1 MDLANLKIQP
11 KLGGASMK
19 SLSMIRSQKGQAAL
33 EYAIVLGAVILA
45 VIALINSGAIKQAFN
60 AASNKLQNATSQI
73 GNISM

>member
-1 MDLANLKIQP
+1 
-11 KLGGASMK
+11 MK
-19 SLSMIRSQKGQAAL
+19 RFSLIRSQKGQAAL

>member
-1 MDLANLKIQP
+1 
-11 KLGGASMK
+11 MK